1 MGSSSFATVSAGAD
15 DGRSVDA
22 SAIGLCGGVLGEVG
36 SCSGCASIGASPWSI
51 VAEVSLK
58 GGSSCLLT
66 FPGPPLGEA
75 WFTGKLCSLLP
86 FSISSRFQLLARLVQ
101 RPSYA
106 LASFQTRFYHRQQKV
121 NLFCLAMQ
129 FDKVAVLVLQK

>member
-36 SCSGCASIGASPWSI
+36 LCSGCASICASPWSI

-86 FSISSRFQLLARLVQ
+86 FSISSTVSAIGAFGAKAIIRISVISNALL
-101 RPSYA
+101 PSA
-106 LASFQTRFYHRQQKV
+106 AKGKSFLPC
-121 NLFCLAMQ
+121 NAI
-129 FDKVAVLVLQK
+129 